1 MKGMTMSCVTRCIF
15 RWGLISTLAL
25 GGATLL
31 IGPERVG
38 AGLAHVRAKAQSVID
53 GAMDNPLALRRQ
65 LQELAEEYPH
75 RIARVQGEIAEVNQ
89 QISQFNRDSEV
100 ATRVVAMTTE
110 DLGELKTLLARARQV
125 EGRPVFVRFEGVRF
139 DVDEAYGEARRIQ
152 NVRTSYGDRL
162 ACNQQQ
168 LAVLS
173 QQKARLVEIL
183 VKLEDEFATFETQ
196 MWQLDRQI
204 DAIERNTR
212 LIEMTEQL
220 HATLE
225 GYDHWGKLDNLKQLQ
240 AKMAELQAIQ
250 DAQLDTLAKVGIR
263 YDYEKR
269 AQFDIDGIEPAS
281 DNPFEMFED
290 TNNDVEVEKVDED
303 SFAWLGPVIVE

>member
-1 MKGMTMSCVTRCIF
+1 MSCVTRCIF

-31 IGPERVG
+31 IGPERVT
-38 AGLAHVRAKAQSVID
+38 AGLAHVRAKAQSVVD
-53 GAMDNPLALRRQ
+53 GAMDNPVALRRQ
-65 LQELAEEYPH
+65 LQDLANEYPH
-75 RIARVQGEIAEVNQ
+75 RIARVQGEIAEVSQ
-89 QISQFNRDSEV
+89 QLAQFDHDSEV

-110 DLGELKTLLARARQV
+110 DLGELKTLLTKANQV
-125 EGRPVFVRFEGVRF
+125 EGRPVYVRFEGVRF
-139 DVDEAYGEARRIQ
+139 GVDEAYSEARRIQ

-168 LAVLS
+168 TAVLN

-183 VKLEDEFATFETQ
+183 VKLEDEFGTFETQ

-204 DAIERNTR
+204 DAIERNSR

-220 HATLE
+220 QATLE

-250 DAQLDTLAKVGIR
+250 DAQLDALAKVGIR

-269 AQFDIDGIEPAS
+269 AQFEIEGVESQAGDS
-281 DNPFEMFED
+281 PFELFED
-290 TNNDVEVEKVDED
+290 TNNEVEEVDED
-303 SFAWLGPVIVE
+303 SFAWLGPVVVE